1 VSKSIGP
8 QLRKYWHLLSG
19 WPGGKWL
26 FSQAIG
32 FIAPYSGSISASVIE
47 LRPGFG
53 VVQLREH
60 RRVRNHLR
68 SVHAI
73 ALVNLAEITTG
84 LTLMNSLPD
93 STRGILTA
101 IQMNYLKKARGLLT
115 AKCSCEIPPDNSTRE
130 ITLQGEI
137 KNTEGEVVATAS
149 AQWLV
154 GAESEK

>member
-1 VSKSIGP
+1 MSKSIGP
-8 QLRKYWHLLSG
+8 QLRKYWRLLSG

-26 FSQAIG
+26 FSRAIG
-32 FIAPYSGSISASVIE
+32 FFAPYSGSISASVIE

-53 VVQLREH
+53 MVQMREH
-60 RRVRNHLR
+60 CRVRNHLR

-93 STRGILTA
+93 NTRGILTA
-101 IQMNYLKKARGLLT
+101 IQMDYQKKARGLLT
-115 AKCSCEIPPDNSTRE
+115 ATCNCEIPVDNSAQE
-130 ITLQGEI
+130 IMLQGDI
-137 KNTEGEVVATAS
+137 KNAEGEVVATAS
-149 AQWLV
+149 AQWLI